1 MHRPRQPQTRNGAFT
16 ARDQQRT
23 ISCTAGAFGLD
34 YRISRMRGLPK
45 HVSRIVVTGIG
56 LPAST
61 RGVLDLRFPLRWPRM
76 GAVGALR

>member
-1 MHRPRQPQTRNGAFT
+1 
-16 ARDQQRT
+16 
-23 ISCTAGAFGLD
+23 
-34 YRISRMRGLPK
+34 MRGLPK